1 MKTGICLHPILAG
14 YKFSAITSQKLSYGQ
29 LHLRILLDCNF
40 CEKEILTTKLAIK
53 AHMKKV
59 RYIDLFCGIGG
70 FHYAIDMAAS
80 RLSLESECVF
90 ASDIDDQARQAYSEN
105 FGMYPEGDITK
116 FSEQEI
122 PDHDILLAGFPCQAF
137 SIIGD
142 RKGFDDTRG
151 TLFFD
156 IARILQEK
164 RPSGFVLE
172 NVKQLKGHDN
182 GRTLDV
188 ILETLKRIGYDVQFK
203 ILNALDF
210 GLPQKRE
217 RIFIVGWL
225 NSLIFDWEFE
235 KKQMT
240 ELKKILEKKVD
251 DYYFASEGI
260 KERRAMAVKEE
271 QIQHKRPTIWH
282 ENKSGNISAYEYSCA
297 LRAGASY
304 NYLLVNGERRLTERE
319 MLRLQGFPDDFR
331 VVHNYS
337 TVRRFAGNSLPVP
350 VAHEVIY
357 RLLEMNSK
365 MPYGDKRSKIK
376 KSDKN

>member
-1 MKTGICLHPILAG
+1 
-14 YKFSAITSQKLSYGQ
+14 
-29 LHLRILLDCNF
+29 
-40 CEKEILTTKLAIK
+40 
-53 AHMKKV
+53 MKKV

-70 FHYAIDMAAS
+70 FHYAIDMAAT

-116 FSEQEI
+116 FSEREI

-188 ILETLKRIGYDVQFK
+188 ILETLKRIGYDVQYK

-225 NSLIFDWEFE
+225 NSLNFDWEFE
-235 KKQMT
+235 KKKMT

-251 DYYFASEGI
+251 NYYFASKVI
-260 KERRAMAVKEE
+260 KERRAMSVKEE

-319 MLRLQGFPDDFR
+319 MLRLQGFPDDFK
-331 VVHNYS
+331 VIHNYS

-357 RLLEMNSK
+357 RLLELNSK
-365 MPYGDKRSKIK
+365 KSYGDKRSQIK